1 MPKIIFAV
9 TRHHE
14 DLLPYTTMPAGVP
27 DVQAIVTPT
36 VGALLI
42 GVLFSICLFGA
53 NTLQTWYY
61 YQHYPSDGI
70 HLKLWVAVLWGFE
83 ALHAIFECHAIYFYL
98 IQNFTN
104 VEGLDT
110 TIWSATMTLLITG
123 VLILLVHSFFAW
135 RIYILSG
142 RKPIIP
148 LFILLLAVAHAAIT
162 WGVVGISFAAG
173 AYSRFPKT
181 IQSTSTSSLAIGV
194 ATDLTIACSLGYY
207 LHRGRSGISRTD
219 QLINKLIFWAV
230 NIGLLT
236 SITDFVVLMV
246 SELMDN
252 LIFLAIY
259 QIISNLYAASM
270 LATLNL
276 RPFSRDHVL
285 DEHGTVLELGSFH
298 ASAPASSKINK
309 SGTLVT
315 RHTVT
320 TSSND
325 INLDNMIPTK
335 GPMLPKSYE

>member
-1 MPKIIFAV
+1 
-9 TRHHE
+9 
-14 DLLPYTTMPAGVP
+14 MPAGVP

-70 HLKLWVAVLWGFE
+70 HLKLWACCGSL
-83 ALHAIFECHAIYFYL
+83 
-98 IQNFTN
+98 NFTN

-309 SGTLVT
+309 ASLP
-315 RHTVT
+315 HTGSYTSYLTIIYRAAPLSLGIQSQPRAMTSIST
-320 TSSND
+320 TW
-325 INLDNMIPTK
+325 
-335 GPMLPKSYE
+335 